1 LTCSCYKRVQN
12 KLAIMRSDSK
22 AAEGKYRQ
30 RLDAFR
36 EGITTGANEIGA
48 RHLYR
53 AGIFWASLDN
63 EMIREPVHDMITDS
77 LQIHLQEKY
86 PDLYAFFLKNKD
98 TVSSQ
103 SDSLEPSTML
113 SRILRRK
120 DKADGLLR
128 ASAEL
133 EINNSKRALERAE
146 QLKERLKTWKEG
158 INVRNKPEAVCIVEQ
173 HGAEGTH

>member
-1 LTCSCYKRVQN
+1 
-12 KLAIMRSDSK
+12 MRSDSK
-22 AAEGKYRQ
+22 AAEGRYRQ

-53 AGIFWASLDN
+53 AGIYWASFDN
-63 EMIREPVHDMITDS
+63 EMIHEPLHDMIINS

-86 PDLYAFFLKNKD
+86 PDLYSFFLRNKN

-103 SDSLEPSTML
+103 SESLEPSTML

-120 DKADGLLR
+120 DKAEGLLR

-158 INVRNKPEAVCIVEQ
+158 INVRNKPEAICIVEQ
-173 HGAEGTH
+173 HGVEEKKLEELT